1 MSSIRGG
8 AEALSNEELLGL
20 TQRPTNSNS
29 NSSNYNYNYN
39 YQTSTNTDVSNLD
52 SLRSLE
58 QQQEIDVNNNLKQ
71 RRKLQVLT
79 DEILI
84 SKRGLPN
91 LKKQL
96 NKFKFNKKPKKLS
109 SYEKYKSLEYG
120 NDYNYENLTKLLY
133 TYQLWG
139 HNILPK
145 AKFKNFINSIN
156 RSVNKPLVRQYIR
169 QLIEDEIDSKMNNG
183 IDVTGNDVD
192 NHDHQQD
199 DQQNDDDSVHIDPP
213 SDSLF
218 ISSVQPEE
226 EKEDE
231 GEELYT
237 KALEKEPNSKNS
249 EGLFDFITSG
259 ITTTTET
266 TEITTDQDK
275 GIDKATLDEGE
286 VEAFEIKKNES
297 ILGFE
302 LNTKD
307 IKLAKEIE
315 KNQKLSKL
323 KQRQIESELIKKI
336 EFEKQNDLLIL
347 KQFKSNDINNNNNNI
362 TDNDNTLSSSKI
374 YPQSQPIVSSQLPN
388 DSLIDFMSSEEEE
401 EEEDEEDKGN
411 KGFKKSVPTV
421 IEEEDEG
428 EDDFSDDDELEDI
441 ANSTI
446 TKSQVPKNDNNGN
459 DYDDDFEAMKE
470 MGF

>member
-20 TQRPTNSNS
+20 TQRPTTNSNS
-29 NSSNYNYNYN
+29 TSNYSYN
-39 YQTSTNTDVSNLD
+39 YQTSTNTDASNLD
-52 SLRSLE
+52 SLRLLE

-71 RRKLQVLT
+71 RRRQQVLT

-91 LKKQL
+91 LKTQL
-96 NKFKFNKKPKKLS
+96 SKFKFHKKPKKLS

-120 NDYNYENLTKLLY
+120 NDYNYENLTRLLY

-139 HNILPK
+139 HSILPK

-169 QLIEDEIDSKMNNG
+169 QLIEDEIDSKMNSG
-183 IDVTGNDVD
+183 IDVSTPDVD
-192 NHDHQQD
+192 NHDHQDGDNNQQD
-199 DQQNDDDSVHIDPP
+199 DVSMQTEPP

-218 ISSVQPEE
+218 IGTVQPEE
-226 EKEDE
+226 EQEKEKEDE

-237 KALEKEPNSKNS
+237 TALDKHSNSKNS

-266 TEITTDQDK
+266 TTNQDNDGDKDKVDEEDKNITEESQTN
-275 GIDKATLDEGE
+275 
-286 VEAFEIKKNES
+286 KNES

-307 IKLAKEIE
+307 IELAKEIE
-315 KNQKLSKL
+315 KNQELNRL
-323 KQRQIESELIKKI
+323 KQKQIENDIIKKI
-336 EFEKQNDLLIL
+336 EFEKQNDLLAL
-347 KQFKSNDINNNNNNI
+347 KQFKSNDINNNNV
-362 TDNDNTLSSSKI
+362 LSSLSEI

-388 DSLIDFMSSEEEE
+388 DSLINFMSSDEEEDDKDDDNEDEKQNIPKVIAEEEE
-401 EEEDEEDKGN
+401 E
-411 KGFKKSVPTV
+411 
-421 IEEEDEG
+421 
-428 EDDFSDDDELEDI
+428 DFSDDDELEDI
-441 ANSTI
+441 ANGTI
-446 TKSQVPKNDNNGN
+446 TKSQLPKHDNNGN
-459 DYDDDFEAMKE
+459 EYDDDFEAMKE